1 MLPSVQDLG
10 KMRKN
15 LGISQKEIAKV
26 VGVSQSYIARME
38 KGDINPTYE
47 NVKKIYSYLY
57 SYSKKADNMDL
68 KASDIMARKVIT
80 ILPTDSIMKALD
92 LMKDMGIS
100 QMPVSSMDGRVIGTV
115 SESDLNEM
123 LIRGVTPDSMKR
135 MTVSRIMSAPL
146 PQLPMDTPISAIYP
160 MLRFSNAVL
169 VMDLLD
175 LKGII
180 TKADILRAVEN
191 HAEHGL

>member
-15 LGISQKEIAKV
+15 LGISQKEIAKM